1 MRRAPTAGPA
11 RLAREPTESLPA
23 AREPAEA
30 RSGTRQRAEPADR
43 AVSVAHTALAGHTGS
58 AVHTGHQPDRR
69 VAGTA
74 RTGSAEQAGSDHTD
88 PVGRPARTDHSANN
102 YSG

>member
-43 AVSVAHTALAGHTGS
+43 AVSVAHTALAGHSGS
-58 AVHTGHQPDRR
+58 VAHTGHQADRKPP
-69 VAGTA
+69 AGTA
-74 RTGSAEQAGSDHTD
+74 RTGSAEQADHND
-88 PVGRPARTDHSANN
+88 PAGHPARTGYSANN